1 MVVRENHGS
10 TRGARTTLDEASASA
25 ASRTKNHRNRR
36 VLGRAGGIWRKPR
49 KITEADASEGVDSVV
64 GFAKLPDPRRIPL
77 RDAVKAAPSLTSQQL
92 ERREDVSRRMP
103 VTAAIPSATL
113 PTTQWW
119 QMNILRDAKD
129 NDQFQWSLSVRVQPD
144 W

>member
-1 MVVRENHGS
+1 VG
-10 TRGARTTLDEASASA
+10 
-25 ASRTKNHRNRR
+25 
-36 VLGRAGGIWRKPR
+36 
-49 KITEADASEGVDSVV
+49 

-92 ERREDVSRRMP
+92 ERREDVSCSMP
-103 VTAAIPSATL
+103 VTAVIPSTTL

-129 NDQFQWSLSVRVQPD
+129 NDQFQWSLSVRVEPD